1 MFIGADGGR
10 RLPASPHGLADA
22 IGDAMS
28 ESFLIGLDFGSESA
42 RGLLIEVGTGRQA
55 AYHVHPYKHGIITEA
70 LPGGRPL
77 PAGFALQAAAD
88 YLEAAEIILTAIGAG
103 RNVAGIGVD
112 FTASSPMPAFVDGR
126 ALSEVMP
133 DDPHAY
139 VKLWKH
145 AAAQSYAEAINSRG
159 GAFLANFGGKV
170 SGEWLLA
177 KAAQIAAEA
186 PEVWRRCEK
195 FIEAGDWLTWRLTGR
210 EIRSL
215 DFAAYKAQYQSS
227 AGYPEGI
234 ASGLSEKLSDPKP
247 VGSAAGQLTSEWRER
262 TGIRGEA
269 VVAVAIIDSHVVLPA
284 VGASGPGVLV
294 GALGT
299 SAAYLLLDDQ
309 DRPMPPAIEGRAY
322 GAALP
327 GLWCYEAGQ
336 PAFGDVLAW
345 FVRTFPRSPDLAV
358 NFAEYNREAS
368 ALAPGENQLV
378 AIDWWNG
385 NRVPYADKSLR
396 GLLAGLDLSTSAVD
410 IYRALMDSICFG
422 ARSIVDEFRDANIP
436 IDRIVLTSGLA
447 KNNPFL
453 LQIMSDVL
461 AQTVHVPAIDNPTC
475 VGAAIHGAVAA
486 NIVAN
491 FREGGDRF
499 GARSFDAFKPDPE
512 RERAYAKVYQRYRN
526 LSDSAEVRH
535 SVSARG

>member
-1 MFIGADGGR
+1 MSAAGVAASAADTIEER
-10 RLPASPHGLADA
+10 
-22 IGDAMS
+22 MS
-28 ESFLIGLDFGSESA
+28 ETFVIGLDFGSESA
-42 RGLLIEVGTGRQA
+42 RGTLIEASTGRQA
-55 AYHVHPYKHGIITEA
+55 AYHVHAYRHGIMTEA
-70 LPGGRPL
+70 LPGGRRL
-77 PAGFALQAAAD
+77 PAGFALQVAAD

-112 FTASSPMPAFVDGR
+112 FTASSPMPALADGR
-126 ALSEVMP
+126 ALSEMMP

-145 AAAQSYAEAINSRG
+145 AAAQSYAEAINA
-159 GAFLANFGGKV
+159 GAGSYLANFGGKV

-177 KAAQIAAEA
+177 KAAQIATEA
-186 PEVWRRCEK
+186 PDVWRRCDK
-195 FIEAGDWLTWRLTGR
+195 FIEAGDWLVWRLTRR
-210 EIRSL
+210 EARSL
-215 DFAAYKAQYQSS
+215 DFAAYKAQYESH
-227 AGYPEGI
+227 AGYPDGI
-234 ASGLSEKLSDPKP
+234 APGLAEKLSEPEP
-247 VGSAAGQLTSEWRER
+247 VGSAAGPLSKEWRER

-284 VGASGPGVLV
+284 VGAYGPGVLV

-345 FVRTFPRSPDLAV
+345 FVRTFPRSADMAM

-368 ALAPGENQLV
+368 ALAPGQNRLV

-385 NRVPYADKSLR
+385 NRVPYADKGLR
-396 GLLAGLDLSTSAVD
+396 GVLAGLDLSTSAVD
-410 IYRALMDSICFG
+410 IYRALMDSLCFG
-422 ARSIVDEFRDANIP
+422 ARSIVDEFREASIP

-447 KNNPFL
+447 KSNPFL

-475 VGAAIHGAVAA
+475 IGAAIHGAVAA
-486 NIVAN
+486 KVVAN

-499 GARSFDAFKPDPE
+499 GARRFDAFKPDPE
-512 RERAYAKVYQRYRN
+512 RERAYSKVYQQYRN
-526 LSDSAEVRH
+526 LSASAEVRN
-535 SVSARG
+535 SVRSRS